1 MVSLILFRLIKIGP
15 QKPPDMK
22 VVLKTFP
29 ISTNHLYAQRG
40 SQRFLRPEVRAN
52 KEAMAWEARAQ
63 FRGEPLVGLLA
74 VRVDV
79 FLPTKRRFDVDNI
92 KGLLDALTGVVWLDD
107 SLITDLRITKTLDV
121 ARPRV
126 ELWVSAL

>member
-1 MVSLILFRLIKIGP
+1 
-15 QKPPDMK
+15 
-22 VVLKTFP
+22 VVLTLKTLP

-40 SQRFLRPEVRAN
+40 SQRFLRPEVRQN

-92 KGLLDALTGVVWLDD
+92 KGLLDALTGIVWLDD
-107 SLITDLRITKTLDV
+107 GLITDLRVTKALDV
-121 ARPRV
+121 AHPRV
-126 ELWVSAL
+126 EVSFSAL